1 MIGGSPCQGQ
11 GALSY
16 ITLVPTEGGCVIA
29 CCPHGVHP
37 SYINLS
43 TGTFNSIPTSI
54 SMSSDTRDIYTDDA
68 LLAPFRDRP
77 PQFMQDA
84 IVAFFRRASYSDD
97 EGASLPPVGEALTRN
112 AFSPQDRHIIT
123 RGAFLTHDREA
134 LEEDHDTERRGILV
148 ELLRDCSE
156 EGVVPQE
163 DIVLSTEETKMLMWE
178 VDKRHRQSKTLLW
191 LFVCCSL
198 GAATQGMNEVS
209 ELLSICNPEPHYN
222 PVLNGI

>member
-1 MIGGSPCQGQ
+1 
-11 GALSY
+11 
-16 ITLVPTEGGCVIA
+16 
-29 CCPHGVHP
+29 
-37 SYINLS
+37 
-43 TGTFNSIPTSI
+43 
-54 SMSSDTRDIYTDDA
+54 MSSDTTEIYTDDA
-68 LLAPFRDRP
+68 LLAPFHDRP

-84 IVAFFRRASYSDD
+84 IVAFFRRASYSGD
-97 EGASLPPVGEALTRN
+97 EGASSPPVGETRTRN
-112 AFSPQDRHIIT
+112 AFPPQDRHIIT

-156 EGVVPQE
+156 GGLVPQE

-178 VDKRHRQSKTLLW
+178 VDKRHKQSKTLLW
-191 LFVCCSL
+191 LIVCCSL

-222 PVLNGI
+222 LVLNCI